1 MKKRLGLLAA
11 VAMILSVAGIM
22 GSSPANAAH
31 AACAGQGTATLS
43 AGLGLPPSSVS
54 ATFTLSSN
62 VAVCTNGSSFS
73 ANGTLTGACGLSSGS
88 GNATLGNAAALAF
101 QYQSAASVLVITGG
115 ITGTVNAFA
124 DPTVANN
131 SCASGTAKVFQ
142 VQGAVAHV

>member
-1 MKKRLGLLAA
+1 MNKRYGVVAA
-11 VAMILSVAGIM
+11 IAMILGGLGIM
-22 GSSPANAAH
+22 GASPASATHSSCNA
-31 AACAGQGTATLS
+31 QGTATLS
-43 AGLGLPPSSVS
+43 VGIGLPPSSTS
-54 ATFTLSSN
+54 ASFTLSSN
-62 VAVCTNGSSFS
+62 IAVCTNGSSVS